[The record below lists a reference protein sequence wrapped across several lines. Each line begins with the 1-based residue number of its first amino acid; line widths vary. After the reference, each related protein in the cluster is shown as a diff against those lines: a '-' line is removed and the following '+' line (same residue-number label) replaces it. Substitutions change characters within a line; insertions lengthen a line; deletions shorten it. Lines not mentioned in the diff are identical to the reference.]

1 MRTAAERLHR
11 IFRVLENAHGHGT
24 VRGLQCFLFVVAGSC
39 MDKLTTFRMGLT
51 LAAVL
56 GLMPLTL
63 LFIAGCIGFFFPMLV
78 ISEQPL
84 FAIPIAMGLMSISL
98 FGLWSCWK
106 IYLLAMAEIPVVPNR
121 RLLICGVAV
130 TLIWGGVLAGFTHKF
145 PQLVYI
151 FMMPGLLSAALLW
164 HTLRRERQAE

>member
-1 MRTAAERLHR
+1 
-11 IFRVLENAHGHGT
+11 
-24 VRGLQCFLFVVAGSC
+24 

-106 IYLLAMAEIPVVPNR
+106 IYLLAMAEIPVYP
-121 RLLICGVAV
+121 
-130 TLIWGGVLAGFTHKF
+130 T
-145 PQLVYI
+145 
-151 FMMPGLLSAALLW
+151 AAC
-164 HTLRRERQAE
+164 

>member
-1 MRTAAERLHR
+1 
-11 IFRVLENAHGHGT
+11 
-24 VRGLQCFLFVVAGSC
+24 
-39 MDKLTTFRMGLT
+39 MDKLTTFRIGLT

-63 LFIAGCIGFFFPMLV
+63 LFIVGCIGFFFPMFV

-84 FAIPIAMGLMSISL
+84 FAIPMALGLMSISL

-106 IYLLAMAEIPVVPNR
+106 IYLLSMAEIPVVPNR

-145 PQLVYI
+145 AQLVYI

-164 HTLRRERQAE
+164 HTLRRERQAG

>member
-1 MRTAAERLHR
+1 
-11 IFRVLENAHGHGT
+11 
-24 VRGLQCFLFVVAGSC
+24 

-106 IYLLAMAEIPVVPNR
+106 IYLLSMAEIPAVPNC

-164 HTLRRERQAE
+164 HTLRRERQAG